1 MSDIRRIA
9 IDPGFGGY
17 KVASATGERTLSR
30 VIPSLVGIGQA
41 DDLGLG
47 DNLVTGDDLAVA
59 DSRRPLEVSFL
70 NGASEAVDCLVGRGV
85 ERYVRPIQRT
95 DFDMLSGAWEQR
107 ALTYAA
113 LYRLLGAG
121 EHRVWLLAALPIQAM
136 RDVAVRG
143 RLAAWLGGRHE
154 FRVGRRRAAV
164 EVERVAAAP
173 QPLGA
178 YFAWGLD
185 DAGRWARDA
194 KDAQR
199 RVGVIDLGFNT
210 LDLLVLEG
218 GRPVRRYTGGD
229 QLGVSRAAARLVS
242 EVQRR
247 YHRRLDLHEADDL
260 LRAAAGGG
268 EAETGGVDVGA
279 LARGALAQW
288 VGEVVDYLNAQW
300 GAEPNLAATLVTGGG
315 ALAAGA
321 QLAARW
327 PGATVLRDPVTANAR
342 GLARYARRDAIWQGV

>member
-17 KVASATGERTLSR
+17 KVAEATGEKTLSR
-30 VIPSLVGIGQA
+30 VIPSLVGIGQV
-41 DDLGLG
+41 DDLGLRA
-47 DNLVTGDDLAVA
+47 DLVLDDDPVGAQTA
-59 DSRRPLEVSFL
+59 PRPFEVSFL

-95 DFDMLSGAWEQR
+95 DFDMLAGTWEQR

-121 EHRVWLLAALPIQAM
+121 EHRAWLLVALPIQAM
-136 RDVAVRG
+136 RDDAVRA
-143 RLAAWLGGRHE
+143 RLVAWLVGRHE
-154 FRVGRRRAAV
+154 FRVGRRRVVV

-185 DAGRWARDA
+185 AAGRWARDA

-218 GRPVRRYTGGD
+218 GRPVRRFTGGD

-247 YHRRLDLHEADDL
+247 HHRRLDLHEADGL
-260 LRAAAGGG
+260 LRAAAHG

-279 LARGALAQW
+279 LTRGVLAQW
-288 VGEVVDYLNAQW
+288 AGEVADYLNAQW
-300 GAEPNLAATLVTGGG
+300 GAEPNFAATLVTGGG

-321 QLAARW
+321 QLAARF
-327 PGATVLRDPVTANAR
+327 PGLAVLREPVTANAV
-342 GLARYARRDAIWQGV
+342 GLARYARRDAIWQGP